1 MNKLN
6 DRQFKYWLKR
16 VEEMADEKHEEHNV
30 QVLLADLY
38 YTICEGYI
46 WQIPKLKWREWQI
59 EKAIRKHKDCCPD
72 LFKNDKLEIKYSKE
86 KLIKLAKK
94 EIKQ

>member
-16 VEEMADEKHEEHNV
+16 VEEMADEKHEEH
-30 QVLLADLY
+30 
-38 YTICEGYI
+38 
-46 WQIPKLKWREWQI
+46 KWQI

-86 KLIKLAKK
+86 KLIKIAKK
-94 EIKQ
+94 EIKQWQKFIKRLKQ

>member
-1 MNKLN
+1 
-6 DRQFKYWLKR
+6 
-16 VEEMADEKHEEHNV
+16 
-30 QVLLADLY
+30 DLY

-72 LFKNDKLEIKYSKE
+72 LLND
-86 KLIKLAKK
+86 
-94 EIKQ
+94 